1 MYIYIYRRGLG
12 LAALNGHL
20 YAVGGW
26 DGKHNLASV
35 ESLSPATNT
44 WRRVPQVHCGFKAP
58 RLEG

>member
-44 WRRVPQVHCGFKAP
+44 WRRVPQVH
-58 RLEG
+58 